1 MRKMLALVAV
11 LLSGAA
17 LSGCLDPASDDASG
31 PRPMDRAE
39 YTAPSAVP
47 QVDSVALLAD
57 HEEFVST
64 YPVRKGNDPRHE
76 GARVA
81 LTEMME
87 SYGLEVY
94 RHEFTEGDLPQA
106 NIVGIHWGHDRQNWV
121 VVGGHYDTTA
131 NGDGVQGTS
140 TGVGEQSQ
148 GAYDDGSGTMITVH
162 LAKAFANITPYYT
175 MAFVLYDGEERGLQG
190 AQAFVDQVVLADE
203 SPYGDVE
210 VVGTVD
216 LDMIG
221 INWPGTMAPVT
232 VLANS
237 EAIAKTAD
245 DKRLEMEWPD
255 DQWHRKPNL
264 NEAGLVAL
272 GTSDYGAYMKEGIP
286 TIFFISDFIE
296 MGLPA
301 PSAVP
306 VPPQAG
312 LPVGVYP
319 FWHQADTVD
328 TMRLMAG
335 GQDNLEAGFQS
346 ISDVTA
352 HILFQ
357 LACQPTLEW
366 DGVVSDI

>member
-1 MRKMLALVAV
+1 MRKMLALLAI
-11 LLSGAA
+11 LLAGAA
-17 LSGCLDPASDDASG
+17 LPGCLDDSVSGSDDG
-31 PRPMDRAE
+31 PGPMDPAD
-39 YTAPSAVP
+39 YTAPAFVP
-47 QVDSVALLAD
+47 QVDSAALLAD

-64 YPVRKGNDPRHE
+64 YPVRKGEDPRHE
-76 GARVA
+76 GARAA

-94 RHEFTEGDLPQA
+94 RQEFTEGDLPQA
-106 NIVGIHWGHDRQNWV
+106 NIVGIKWGHDRQNWV
-121 VVGGHYDTTA
+121 VVGGHYDTTTNA
-131 NGDGVQGTS
+131 GE
-140 TGVGEQSQ
+140 EQSQ
-148 GAYDDGSGTMITVH
+148 GAYDDGSGTMIAVH
-162 LAKAFANITPYYT
+162 LAKAFSNITPYYT

-203 SPYGDVE
+203 SPYGDIE

-237 EAIAKTAD
+237 EALAKTAD

-296 MGLPA
+296 LGVPA

-306 VPPQAG
+306 TPPQAG
-312 LPVGVYP
+312 LPAGVYP

-346 ISDVTA
+346 ISDVSA
-352 HILFQ
+352 HILFR
-357 LACQPTLEW
+357 LACEPTLEW

>member
-1 MRKMLALVAV
+1 MRKTLPLLAL
-11 LLSGAA
+11 LLSGMAFA
-17 LSGCLDPASDDASG
+17 GCLDGSDPTDGMPGEIDAASYV
-31 PRPMDRAE
+31 P
-39 YTAPSAVP
+39 PSEVP
-47 QVDSVALLAD
+47 QVDAEALLAD
-57 HEEFVST
+57 HEEFVTT
-64 YPVRKGNDPRHE
+64 YPVRKGEDPRHE
-76 GARVA
+76 GARAA
-81 LTEMME
+81 LTAMLE

-94 RHEFTEGDLPQA
+94 RHDFSEGGLDQA
-106 NIVGIHWGHDRQNWV
+106 NIVGIKWGHDRHNWV

-131 NGDGVQGTS
+131 NGDGAQGTS

-162 LAKAFANITPYYT
+162 LAKAFANATPYHT

-190 AQAFVDQVVLADE
+190 AQAFVDEVVIGDE

-245 DKRLEMEWPD
+245 DKRISMEWPD

-296 MGLPA
+296 MGLPV

-306 VPPQAG
+306 APPEAG

-335 GQDNLEAGFQS
+335 GQDNLVAGFQA

-357 LACQPTLEW
+357 LACHPELEW
-366 DGVVSDI
+366 DGVVSDA